1 MTQVIDPP
9 APTVPAPPRPRRPWV
24 RGDDRWLGGCAS
36 GLAARYGVDPAL
48 VRGITLLL
56 GFIGGAVVLVYGLA
70 WLILP
75 DRHGTRVLGSLR
87 RGAPQPALA
96 IALGM
101 ILIGGLRPLVWLPHA
116 RGGWYELM
124 VAYLLGIT
132 AVLLIAGIRQR
143 LRHRRRKPA
152 RVPHASPGA
161 PSSPTPA
168 EASDTEVA
176 VADVSTAET
185 TGSAV
190 PAVPGRQAKA
200 PRPRLRRRTP
210 GPGRRTVLITLAL
223 AMLTGAAILLSSRE
237 QVSGGTW
244 FAVAGAAL
252 AVLGAGVVTAGA
264 RGRRGGVLTAL
275 AVLTLPVVTA
285 GVAATTLLPPG
296 LLTDPAAA
304 RSWNSL
310 IHVDSTTPDATPI
323 LFGTIDIDSSDESA
337 STRRTTPFHAAVG
350 LGTIRMAVNE
360 GEPVTFRV
368 HVGLGEISLLV
379 PDGWEWDQRG
389 ETSVASVPSDVNTPP
404 HVKPLAWIPLTVGPN
419 ETIVVRTPT
428 AATGETGFVADLE
441 LGIGTVALTENP
453 TTIPDTESPEP
464 TITPE
469 EQN

>member
-1 MTQVIDPP
+1 M
-9 APTVPAPPRPRRPWV
+9 

-75 DRHGTRVLGSLR
+75 DRHGTRVLGALR
-87 RGAPQPALA
+87 RGSPQPALA
-96 IALGM
+96 VALGM
-101 ILIGGLRPLVWLPHA
+101 ILIGGLRPLVWFPQE

-124 VAYLLGIT
+124 VAYLLGIA

-143 LRHRRRKPA
+143 LRHRR
-152 RVPHASPGA
+152 PHPHPTPGDAPFTTPTEGSDASDA
-161 PSSPTPA
+161 PS
-168 EASDTEVA
+168 VA
-176 VADVSTAET
+176 VADGPPGDTITAD
-185 TGSAV
+185 
-190 PAVPGRQAKA
+190 PAVPGRQVKA
-200 PRPRLRRRTP
+200 PRPWPRRRTP
-210 GPGRRTVLITLAL
+210 GPGRRTVLATLAL
-223 AMLTGAAILLSSRE
+223 AMLTGATILMSSRAE
-237 QVSGGTW
+237 VSAGTW
-244 FAVAGAAL
+244 LAVAGVAL
-252 AVLGAGVVTAGA
+252 AVIGAGIVTAGA

-323 LFGTIDIDSSDESA
+323 LFGTIDIAAADESA
-337 STRRTTPFHAAVG
+337 PTGRTTPFHATVG
-350 LGTIRMAVNE
+350 VGSIRMAVNE
-360 GEPVTFRV
+360 GEAVTFRV
-368 HVGLGEISLLV
+368 HAGLGEVRLHV
-379 PDGWEWDQRG
+379 PSRWEWDQNG
-389 ETSVASVPSDVNTPP
+389 ETSGVSIPSDFGTPP
-404 HVKPLAWIPLTVGPN
+404 HVKQLAWIPLTVGPN
-419 ETIVVRTPT
+419 ETIVIRTPT
-428 AATGETGFVADLE
+428 AATGETGFIADLN

>member
-48 VRGITLLL
+48 VRGVALLL

-75 DRHGTRVLGSLR
+75 DRHGTRVLGALR

-96 IALGM
+96 VALGM
-101 ILIGGLRPLVWLPHA
+101 ILIGGLRPLVWFPQEH
-116 RGGWYELM
+116 GGWYELM
-124 VAYLLGIT
+124 VAYLLGIA
-132 AVLLIAGIRQR
+132 AVLLVAGIRQR

-275 AVLTLPVVTA
+275 AVLTLPAATA
-285 GVAATTLLPPG
+285 AVAAAALLPAG
-296 LLTDPAAA
+296 LLTDPTAI
-304 RSWNSL
+304 RSWSDVVRL
-310 IHVDSTTPDATPI
+310 SATTPDAAPT
-323 LFGTIDIDSSDESA
+323 LFGTLDIAAADESA
-337 STRRTTPFHAAVG
+337 PTGRTTPFHATVG
-350 LGTIRMAVNE
+350 VGSIRMAVNE
-360 GEPVTFRV
+360 GEAVTFRV
-368 HVGLGEISLLV
+368 HAGLGEVRLHV
-379 PDGWEWDQRG
+379 PSRWEWDQNG
-389 ETSVASVPSDVNTPP
+389 ETSGVSIPSDFGTPP
-404 HVKPLAWIPLTVGPN
+404 HVKQLAWIPLTVGPN
-419 ETIVVRTPT
+419 ETIVVRTP
-428 AATGETGFVADLE
+428 AATDREPGFIADLN
-441 LGIGTVALTENP
+441 LGIGTITLTETP
-453 TTIPDTESPEP
+453 
-464 TITPE
+464 TPE